1 MYQGNRKSRERI
13 WRWPRC
19 SCCRRSPPPRPVPA
33 PAFQLSGRGGKTI
46 DLSQFKGQV
55 VMINFWATWCGPCRQ
70 EMPLLEDIYKKYKPM
85 GFTMLGV
92 NVEPK
97 TGDPEGWLSKLPK
110 PVTFPVAFDVDSKV
124 SKLYKVAGMPTHGV
138 HRPQGQRARSPQGL
152 QARRRGLLSHA
163 DPVDVEGIGEE
174 IMRIRGLL
182 VVSWPSPSSVGGL
195 QLDRAVGEAVRSR
208 ESRRSDHVV
217 HARADLAGV
226 PRSRVRIARR
236 IARRH
241 RRRRRRLRL

>member
-1 MYQGNRKSRERI
+1 MSARTVKGIAKGLALAAAFVLPAFAAS
-13 WRWPRC
+13 
-19 SCCRRSPPPRPVPA
+19 SSSPA

-55 VMINFWATWCGPCRQ
+55 VMINFWATWCVPCRT

-124 SKLYKVAGMPTHGV
+124 SKLYKVAGMPTTIFIDRKGNVREV
-138 HRPQGQRARSPQGL
+138 HKGYKAGDEDYYLTQIRS
-152 QARRRGLLSHA
+152 LLK
-163 DPVDVEGIGEE
+163 E
-174 IMRIRGLL
+174 
-182 VVSWPSPSSVGGL
+182 
-195 QLDRAVGEAVRSR
+195 
-208 ESRRSDHVV
+208 
-217 HARADLAGV
+217 
-226 PRSRVRIARR
+226 
-236 IARRH
+236 
-241 RRRRRRLRL
+241 